1 MLKKFVLDTCVVK
14 DLLKYHKNK
23 EPKNKN
29 GVNIEKL
36 YNYIKEIKF
45 DEVSKCYL
53 TIYTF
58 YEVLKD
64 FKSDFSKNVFEF
76 YNLLYPQVVI
86 SPEIREEFDDYDLIN
101 LQLKSRDEQE
111 RVLSNLR
118 DLIAGKIAGFMTE
131 IFMTMLN
138 IFICLLSI
146 SLGNDNAREKRI
158 KTTLWNIN
166 TTIYNSLFEGVR
178 INVEKSKRYV
188 VDFLDNEYKKIMK
201 LVVLFLQELE
211 NKTKVSYKSINELLK
226 KLNEKLKNDDYTNK
240 KFNENYDMF
249 QYFYKWFK
257 TYYTE
262 KYPQITENDVKK
274 EYKDKIKNLVKS
286 VWSPLEKDVM
296 NEYFYENIE
305 KLFFRVFEPTQ
316 VKNKERDATYGFG
329 FDINDIIDMYILR
342 LCFKGKYLKED
353 LLVLT
358 SDGEMKKRIDKFLPS
373 SKILYEEFGSTKS

>member
-36 YNYIKEIKF
+36 YNYMKEMKF

-58 YEVLKD
+58 YEILKD
-64 FKSDFSKNVFEF
+64 FKSDFSKDVFEF
-76 YNLLYPQVVI
+76 YNLLCPQVVT
-86 SPEIREEFDDYDLIN
+86 SPEIRKEFDDYDLIN
-101 LQLKSRDEQE
+101 LHLKSRNEQE

-118 DLIAGKIAGFMTE
+118 NLIAGKIAGFMTE

-146 SLGNDNAREKRI
+146 SLGNDNAREKQI

-178 INVEKSKRYV
+178 INVEESKRYV
-188 VDFLDNEYKKIMK
+188 VDFLDNEYKKFMK

-211 NKTKVSYKSINELLK
+211 NKTKVSYKNINKLLI
-226 KLNEKLKNDDYTNK
+226 KLNETLKNYDYKNK
-240 KFNENYDMF
+240 NFNESYDMF
-249 QYFYKWFK
+249 QFFYKWFK

-274 EYKDKIKNLVKS
+274 EYKDLIKNLVKR
-286 VWSPLEKDVM
+286 VWPPLEKDVM
-296 NEYFYENIE
+296 NEYFYGNIE

-316 VKNKERDATYGFG
+316 VKNKRRDATYGFG

-358 SDGEMKKRIDKFLPS
+358 SDGEMKKRIDKFFPS
-373 SKILYEEFGSTKS
+373 SKILYKEFGSAKS